1 MQVNPFII
9 NGKDVSI
16 KDTSETRFEEPNK
29 NQTENE
35 GAALFIYRDEVT
47 GVEQKFALSL
57 RYYMG
62 NKATDRKP
70 QAGAQGLTQMERQ
83 AASGLYDFDVNNT
96 VEGS

>member
-47 GVEQKFALSL
+47 GVE
-57 RYYMG
+57 
-62 NKATDRKP
+62 
-70 QAGAQGLTQMERQ
+70 
-83 AASGLYDFDVNNT
+83 
-96 VEGS
+96 